1 MENSEKWDKK
11 SRIIKHLD
19 EKVSLSA
26 KLRLPVALV

>member
-19 EKVSLSA
+19 EKEWVPASDP
-26 KLRLPVALV
+26 KRLMV